1 MAYSVKRNNIFKG
14 YDKNATLEFVLPDV
28 APSPQTRKPGIENAV
43 YNDSSTESDQIW
55 LQINFISQK
64 KKKKTDLNFFF
75 YKFRLLLYCS
85 KKPFIPFT
93 HCLIWLFDKKN
104 YFVQLKPLYI
114 LVNFL
119 INSFQNFRFFF
130 YKFSQNQD

>member
-64 KKKKTDLNFFF
+64 KRKKNWPQLFFLQISTLTLLFQKT
-75 YKFRLLLYCS
+75 LYS
-85 KKPFIPFT
+85 IYP
-93 HCLIWLFDKKN
+93 LFDMTFRQKK
-104 YFVQLKPLYI
+104 L
-114 LVNFL
+114 
-119 INSFQNFRFFF
+119 FR
-130 YKFSQNQD
+130 ST

>member
-1 MAYSVKRNNIFKG
+1 MAYSVKWNNIFKG

-64 KKKKTDLNFFF
+64 KRKKLTSTFFLQISTLTLLFQKNLYSIYPLFDMTFRQKKTISFNLN
-75 YKFRLLLYCS
+75 L
-85 KKPFIPFT
+85 FI
-93 HCLIWLFDKKN
+93 
-104 YFVQLKPLYI
+104 
-114 LVNFL
+114 FL
-119 INSFQNFRFFF
+119 
-130 YKFSQNQD
+130 